1 MTAAWWTPP
10 AWLRSRTAGRTAAGV
25 VVLGTGVWYG
35 WLARPHNALLS
46 NSRIHWVDYLT
57 WNSDNYGYAAG
68 RLPHLVFYEAP
79 FVWQGINAGIVAAL
93 CFAIGRQLGFS
104 TWLSA
109 AMATLP
115 AISGNLLLFATAGE
129 DVMLNT
135 MLLLFVIF
143 AALRR
148 EPIMMGVA
156 LTVAVLGRPS
166 FIILFPCLVL
176 AELACRLRARS
187 DAHRA
192 DWHYVSSAV
201 GVGLV
206 LTISM
211 QLLFSVLGRRH
222 FLTNGQFI
230 RTSGL
235 DSLVPRRVEG
245 FLISPFS
252 GAYVTH
258 FLWTLPLVF
267 LVGAAVSVVTTPR
280 QRQPVAATIYFSG
293 LFVVVHLLVHEAKP
307 LAYYNTRYL
316 AFTLPSLF
324 FMAWASIARP
334 GFPAKGSYRAA
345 VVSLLVLG
353 PFTLPADP
361 IEAKR
366 AVEARPEVQLL
377 SARHELRALVG
388 DRPVFLNFGDAL
400 SRNYLAYVLRRDAST
415 IRLLDPDLSARG
427 LAGIEQEELEYR
439 PGDIVISLRADPWND
454 EPIDLTVGDF
464 IVTDGRD

>member
-1 MTAAWWTPP
+1 M
-10 AWLRSRTAGRTAAGV
+10 
-25 VVLGTGVWYG
+25 
-35 WLARPHNALLS
+35 
-46 NSRIHWVDYLT
+46 
-57 WNSDNYGYAAG
+57 
-68 RLPHLVFYEAP
+68 
-79 FVWQGINAGIVAAL
+79 WQGINAGIVAAL

-143 AALRR
+143 AALQH

-156 LTVAVLGRPS
+156 LTVAVLSVGPS

-252 GAYVTH
+252 GAVRHPTSSGRCH
-258 FLWTLPLVF
+258 SCSSSAQLSPSSRRL
-267 LVGAAVSVVTTPR
+267 GSDN
-280 QRQPVAATIYFSG
+280 PVAATIYFSG

-361 IEAKR
+361 IEAKPPSR
-366 AVEARPEVQLL
+366 PARK
-377 SARHELRALVG
+377 SNCC
-388 DRPVFLNFGDAL
+388 RPATSCVRW
-400 SRNYLAYVLRRDAST
+400 S
-415 IRLLDPDLSARG
+415 
-427 LAGIEQEELEYR
+427 GI
-439 PGDIVISLRADPWND
+439 
-454 EPIDLTVGDF
+454 
-464 IVTDGRD
+464 GRSS